1 MWRIKGLFL
10 SILAIMMLGGIAS
23 TSASAET
30 EEPDCESNLIWQ
42 LCLLP
47 AGSET
52 LVVDEAGK
60 LLFTS
65 EAAASLLEVAGFVHI
80 ECNKTTNTGEFI
92 QSKLLEANTTGRVT
106 ILFKECKVLEPNQG
120 CKVAEPIE
128 VKNAKLSIGAE
139 EAEEKL
145 GMNMKPEVAGGEFT
159 TINIKGEKCTL
170 AGPAKITGEI
180 TCHLDEF
187 LQDLKEHSLLCLP
200 TDTGMFFSGKKAI
213 FEINDDITLNLH
225 ELWSVDLV

>member
-1 MWRIKGLFL
+1 MKCALLGT
-10 SILAIMMLGGIAS
+10 LAIFAVAGVAS
-23 TSASAET
+23 TAAYADEACSGSVWGLCLKEGTEAELLFIT
-30 EEPDCESNLIWQ
+30 EEKVAFSSKALGN
-42 LCLLP
+42 
-47 AGSET
+47 SM
-52 LVVDEAGK
+52 
-60 LLFTS
+60 
-65 EAAASLLEVAGFVHI
+65 LEVKELIRI
-80 ECNKTTNTGEFI
+80 ECEEATDTGTFKQSLTLAADATATVTTEFT
-92 QSKLLEANTTGRVT
+92 K
-106 ILFKECKVLEPNQG
+106 CKVTKPANCSVE
-120 CKVAEPIE
+120 EPI
-128 VKNAKLSIGAE
+128 VIQNAKIKIGAE